1 MDDPFDSDLMDAMDA
16 ADAMAQDD
24 DALSAANPFDQDDGF
39 EGFDGDSLEVDG
51 AGDDFASTDEAGD
64 SGDAL
69 DFASGD
75 EAGDLGESDGLDDM
89 ALWNAFEEEIADG
102 LDAADEDE
110 FLSRV
115 LGGLGRAGGL
125 LSRRL
130 GGAAGIAR
138 QVARGAR
145 RVGQVAG
152 QAGRLAG
159 RISPAA
165 AAAARLAR
173 LLGAPG
179 LAGGLDSVG
188 RGARTASQWGR
199 RASTL
204 AGNVGQTA
212 AGIGQSAQGGQALMS
227 QLSQLFGGGGN
238 EFDDFDALANLYD
251 DGVDEALPSMVG
263 LAARAA
269 ARGLGFRN
277 VAQLSAAGR
286 RALVRGVSAAAR
298 ELVRSRQSGGIRALP
313 RLALSAGRTA
323 TRTTPTPQAAT
334 QALRRGLPRTARQ
347 LAQQPQ
353 ALRQAARPLARPT
366 SLGRGLP
373 ANTLSG
379 PRTLRIDGPATL
391 TITPARR

>member
-1 MDDPFDSDLMDAMDA
+1 MDDPFDSDLMDAM
-16 ADAMAQDD
+16 AQDD
-24 DALSAANPFDQDDGF
+24 DATGAANPFDQDDGF
-39 EGFDGDSLEVDG
+39 EGFDGDSLA
-51 AGDDFASTDEAGD
+51 AGDGGDGGDGFDSADDEAGD
-64 SGDAL
+64 RGDAL
-69 DFASGD
+69 DFGD
-75 EAGDLGESDGLDDM
+75 GDDAGDLGEGDGLDDM

-110 FLSRV
+110 FLGRV

-130 GGAAGIAR
+130 GGAAGIAQR
-138 QVARGAR
+138 VARGAR

-165 AAAARLAR
+165 GAAARLAR
-173 LLGAPG
+173 LLGVPG

-199 RASTL
+199 RASRM
-204 AGNVGQTA
+204 AGHVGQTA
-212 AGIGQSAQGGQALMS
+212 AGLGQAAQGGQALMS

-238 EFDDFDALANLYD
+238 EFDDFDALADLYD
-251 DGVDEALPSMVG
+251 DGVDEALPGMVG

-277 VAQLSAAGR
+277 VAQLSTAAR

-298 ELVRSRQSGGIRALP
+298 ELARSRQSGGVRALP
-313 RLALSAGRTA
+313 RLAHAAGRTA
-323 TRTTPTPQAAT
+323 ARTSPTPQAAT

-373 ANTLSG
+373 ANTVSG

-391 TITPARR
+391 TITPAQR

>member
-1 MDDPFDSDLMDAMDA
+1 MDDPFDSDLMDAMDE

-24 DALSAANPFDQDDGF
+24 DTPAPGAAFDQGDGF
-39 EGFDGDSLEVDG
+39 EGFDGDGGNLGGDG
-51 AGDDFASTDEAGD
+51 MDDAFTDAGDGFE

-69 DFASGD
+69 GFDGSEDA
-75 EAGDLGESDGLDDM
+75 GESDGLDDM

-130 GGAAGIAR
+130 GGAAGIAQR
-138 QVARGAR
+138 VARGAR

-165 AAAARLAR
+165 GAAARLAR

-179 LAGGLDSVG
+179 LAGGLDRVG

-199 RASTL
+199 QASRM
-204 AGNVGQTA
+204 AGHVGQTA
-212 AGIGQSAQGGQALMS
+212 AGLGQAAQGGQALMG

-238 EFDDFDALANLYD
+238 EFDDFDALADLYE
-251 DGVDEALPSMVG
+251 DGVDEALPGMVG

-277 VAQLSAAGR
+277 IAQLSTAGR
-286 RALVRGVSAAAR
+286 RALVRGVGAAAR
-298 ELVRSRQSGGIRALP
+298 ELMRGRDPRGIRALP
-313 RLALSAGRTA
+313 RLAHAAGRTA
-323 TRTTPTPQAAT
+323 TRTAPTPQAAS
-334 QALRRGLPRTARQ
+334 QAVRRGLPGTARQ
-347 LAQQPQ
+347 LARQPQ
-353 ALRQAARPLARPT
+353 ALRQAARPLTRPT
-366 SLGRGLP
+366 SLGRGLS
-373 ANTLSG
+373 ASTVSG

-391 TITPARR
+391 TITPAAR